1 MNAIYGV
8 LFRQVQ
14 PVAQILLGSLLFFAT
29 DTAARENHATKAA
42 APSRTV
48 LVFGDSLSA
57 GYGLAAA
64 QGWVPLTAIRLRT
77 THPDWRLVNASISG
91 DTSAGGASR
100 IAAELK
106 RSHPAVVVIEL
117 GANDGLR
124 GLSLAQTRDNL
135 GRIIRSAQTA
145 RAKVLLVGMRL
156 PPNFGPEYTREFA
169 RNYVDLSTRYHTA
182 LLPFLLE
189 PIAADRN
196 AFQADAMHPN
206 AAAQPK
212 LRDHVWRAL
221 QPLLVSSER
230 R

>member
-1 MNAIYGV
+1 MNAIYGAW
-8 LFRQVQ
+8 LRRVQ
-14 PVAQILLGSLLFFAT
+14 PVALILLGLLLFVSTAA
-29 DTAARENHATKAA
+29 AAREVPARHAE
-42 APSRTV
+42 APTRTV
-48 LVFGDSLSA
+48 LIFGDSLSA
-57 GYGLAAA
+57 GYGLSAT
-64 QGWVPLTAIRLRT
+64 QGWVPLTALLLRR
-77 THPDWRLVNASISG
+77 THPDWQLVNASISG

-106 RSHPAVVVIEL
+106 RSHPSVVVIEL

-135 GRIIRSAQTA
+135 GKIIRSAQA
-145 RAKVLLVGMRL
+145 AKAKVLLIGMRL

-169 RNYVDLSTRYHTA
+169 RNYVELSTRYHTA

-196 AFQADAMHPN
+196 AFQADGMHPN

-221 QPLLVSSER
+221 QPLLK
-230 R
+230 

>member
-1 MNAIYGV
+1 MKAIYGGP
-8 LFRQVQ
+8 LRRVQ
-14 PVAQILLGSLLFFAT
+14 PAAPILLTALLFFAT
-29 DTAARENHATKAA
+29 ATAAGQVPAVKADSPTK
-42 APSRTV
+42 TV

-57 GYGLAAA
+57 GYGLSAT
-64 QGWVPLTAIRLRT
+64 QGWVPLTALRLRS

-100 IAAELK
+100 IAAELN

-124 GLSLAQTRDNL
+124 GLSLAQTRENL
-135 GRIIRSAQTA
+135 GKIIRSAQAA
-145 RAKVLLVGMRL
+145 RAKVLLIGMRL
-156 PPNFGPEYTREFA
+156 PPNFGPDYTREFA
-169 RNYVDLSTRYHTA
+169 RNYVELSTRYHTA

-196 AFQADAMHPN
+196 AFQADALHPN

-221 QPLLVSSER
+221 QPLLGGPGR